1 MDCELIPG
9 RVALV
14 TGSTRGLG
22 RGIALRLAR
31 AGADVCLHDRDPGQ
45 AAGYGE
51 VAGPEAVVAEIE
63 ALGRRC
69 AVAYGDLT
77 SRAAADEVAEHVAAR
92 LGPVDVLVNCA
103 GGDIGASGGKPVPN
117 DCVGIPDAD
126 LEVMVDRNLLSVMHM
141 SRAVAPA
148 MMERR
153 AGRIVNIASTA
164 GMMPCDDGSIY
175 AVAKAGVIHWTKCLA
190 MQLRPYGI
198 TVNCVSPGPTVTGRF
213 LQSRHVAPE
222 RLADRGPLTRLGE
235 PDDVAKVCLFFA
247 SDLAAYVTG
256 QNLEVSGQGR

>member
-1 MDCELIPG
+1 MDFELIPG
-9 RVALV
+9 TVALV

-31 AGADVCLHDRDPGQ
+31 GGADIVLHDLDPAQ

-51 VAGPEAVVAEIE
+51 AAGPEQVIAEIE

-69 AVAYGDLT
+69 AIAYGDLT
-77 SRAAADEVAEHVAAR
+77 ARPAADGVAAEALAR
-92 LGPVDVLVNCA
+92 FGRVDVLVNCA

-117 DCVGIPDAD
+117 DCVGIPQAD
-126 LEVMVDRNLLSVMHM
+126 VEIMLDRNLLSVMNM
-141 SRAVAPA
+141 SRAICPS

-153 AGRIVNIASTA
+153 AGRIINISSTA
-164 GMMPCDDGSIY
+164 GMMPCDEGSIY
-175 AVAKAGVIHWTKCLA
+175 AVAKAGVLHWTRCLA

-198 TVNCVSPGPTVTGRF
+198 TVNSVSPGPTKTGRF
-213 LQSRHVAPE
+213 LQSRFVDPE
-222 RLADRGPLTRLGE
+222 RLADEGPLTRLGE

-247 SDLAAYVTG
+247 SDLAAYVSG